1 MPSSTGDSFLSA
13 PGLKMAFCLLPR
25 VSPHCPCAPRG
36 GEPSSGSF
44 PISDAAAIIITGKV
58 SGIQLPK
65 LGQLSGRVT
74 ARSECVTSWSHRTCQ
89 EKNIIEAAGEL
100 TYTHSD
106 V

>member
-13 PGLKMAFCLLPR
+13 PGLKMAFCFLPCI
-25 VSPHCPCAPRG
+25 SPHCPCAPRG